1 MRKRVLIPIGV
12 LLGVVILTTVIGLYT
27 SKEAGK
33 TCASYQNDTTYTAE
47 KNRSYGGILER
58 LRSYDAHKLRSVF
71 SDVQSNYDVIPE
83 GYSGLPDSIGYVE
96 RFYLSGQPHSRG
108 WFAFFDHRTSNMIPV
123 GEWRYYDVS
132 GREYKRFYP
141 FHHGGDSLHW
151 KWKLIKRTSTISSEW
166 WHEACIDFFSKCLHG
181 ELIGKAYDA
190 LPSYRR
196 TKVFTQTGFFSRMF

>member
-1 MRKRVLIPIGV
+1 MGWAALLAVEKKMMRKRVLIPIGV
-12 LLGVVILTTVIGLYT
+12 LLGVVILTTVVGLYT

-71 SDVQSNYDVIPE
+71 SDVQSNHDVIPE

-108 WFAFFDHRTSNMIPV
+108 WFAFFDHRASNMIPV
-123 GEWRYYDVS
+123 GEWRYYDAS

-141 FHHGGDSLHW
+141 FHHGGDSLR
-151 KWKLIKRTSTISSEW
+151 KTLEVEINQEN
-166 WHEACIDFFSKCLHG
+166 IDHFFRMVARGLH
-181 ELIGKAYDA
+181 
-190 LPSYRR
+190 
-196 TKVFTQTGFFSRMF
+196 